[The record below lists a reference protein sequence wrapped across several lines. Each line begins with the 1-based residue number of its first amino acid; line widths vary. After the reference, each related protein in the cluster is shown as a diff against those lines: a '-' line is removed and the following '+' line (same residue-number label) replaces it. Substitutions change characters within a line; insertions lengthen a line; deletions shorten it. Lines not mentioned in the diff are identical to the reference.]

1 MDGSIARPRPFL
13 ALGVRLLAAAALA
26 TMAMLVKLSSERGVH
41 LGELLF
47 WRQATTLVVA
57 ASLIAFTRGPGAVR
71 TRRLGAHFRR
81 AISGIVCM
89 CFVYGSLIL
98 LPLAEATVLSFTTP
112 LFAVLLSVILF
123 NEKVGH
129 YRWGAVLL
137 GFAGVAIIV
146 QPGSATIAPAGLATG
161 LIAGAMVAW
170 VSFQVQD
177 LNTSERPLGI
187 VFWFAALTTPI
198 LALLLPLFWTSHD
211 LTTWL
216 VVGAVGVSGTIAQ
229 LLLTASLRFGSAA
242 TIIVM
247 DYTALLWATFYGW
260 SIFERL
266 PPPALWLGA
275 PLIIAA
281 GLLIAWR
288 ERVLAHERHSAAA
301 GPV

>member
-26 TMAMLVKLSSERGVH
+26 TMTMLVKLSSERGVH

-47 WRQATTLVVA
+47 WRQAITLVLTA
-57 ASLIAFTRGPGAVR
+57 CLLGFTGRLAVIP
-71 TRRLGAHFRR
+71 TRRLGAHCRR
-81 AISGIVCM
+81 AISGIITM
-89 CFVYGSLIL
+89 CFVYGSVIL

-112 LFAVLLSVILF
+112 LFAVLLSVMLF
-123 NEKVGH
+123 GDKVGY
-129 YRWGAVLL
+129 YRWGAVLM

-146 QPGSATIAPAGLATG
+146 QPTNTMIAPAGLAVG
-161 LIAGAMVAW
+161 LVAGAMVAW
-170 VSFQVQD
+170 VSFQIQD
-177 LNTSERPLGI
+177 LNTSENPLGI
-187 VFWFAALTTPI
+187 VFWFTALTTPI
-198 LALLLPLFWTSHD
+198 LALLLPLFWANHD

-216 VVGAVGVSGTIAQ
+216 VVGAVGISGALAQ

-260 SIFERL
+260 SVFGRL
-266 PPPALWLGA
+266 PPSALLLGA

-281 GLLIAWR
+281 GILIAWR
-288 ERVLAHERHSAAA
+288 ERMLALERHSAAA